1 MYIARDICIRP
12 ISAFNVFRENK
23 TLVAVGSYN
32 EGIILTV
39 EKIRSGKTI
48 LNLERTM
55 AKKYVRPHS
64 LPYISLHY
72 IAVFCTL
79 YGRPDIARRNLSTLV
94 SPIFLPQPEGVIF
107 KHK

>member
-55 AKKYVRPHS
+55 AKKYEKPHS
-64 LPYISLHY
+64 FSYISLDY
-72 IAVFCTL
+72 ISVSCTEDLTLRKKLSAPLFPQFL
-79 YGRPDIARRNLSTLV
+79 YLNPRG
-94 SPIFLPQPEGVIF
+94 
-107 KHK
+107 